1 MEKVYADF
9 VAFNQ
14 ENFDAFVKSS
24 TTFAKGIEQVTKH
37 VAELTQKSIEDAVE
51 LGKKFATLKN
61 VNDVVALQ
69 TKLIE
74 DGFQSA
80 IEESKKVADLSATV
94 IKETTAPIAERVKAS
109 VVAINAAAANVQA
122 NVQKAANPSK
132 KAA

>member
-14 ENFDAFVKSS
+14 DNFDAFVKSS
-24 TTFAKGIEQVTKH
+24 TTFAKGVEQFTKH
-37 VAELTQKSIEDAVE
+37 IAELAQKSVEDAVE
-51 LGKKFATLKN
+51 LSKKFATVKN

-74 DGFQSA
+74 EGFESA
-80 IEESKKVADLSATV
+80 IEESKKVADLSASV
-94 IKETTAPIAERVKAS
+94 IKEASAPLAERVKANI
-109 VVAINAAAANVQA
+109 VAINAAAANVQSTVA
-122 NVQKAANPSK
+122 KATTGSK

>member
-24 TTFAKGIEQVTKH
+24 TTFAKGWEQVGKH
-37 VAELTQKSIEDAVE
+37 VAELAQKSVEDAVE
-51 LGKKFATLKN
+51 LSKKFATLKSP
-61 VNDVVALQ
+61 NDLFALQ

-74 DGFQSA
+74 EGFESA
-80 IEESKKVADLSATV
+80 IEESKKVADLSASV
-94 IKETTAPIAERVKAS
+94 IKEASAPIADRVKANI
-109 VVAINAAAANVQA
+109 VAINAAAANVQST
-122 NVQKAANPSK
+122 VQKATTGSK